1 MRLLILIALIALAI
15 AFMRRLRAR
24 NTATSANRAIDAKAV
39 RCARCQVYFP
49 SQEAIVRDGDNFC
62 SQAHA
67 EAGRTQT

>member
-15 AFMRRLRAR
+15 AFVRRLRAR
-24 NTATSANRAIDAKAV
+24 DKPGSARPAIDAKAV

-62 SQAHA
+62 SRAHA
-67 EAGRTQT
+67 EAGRTQK